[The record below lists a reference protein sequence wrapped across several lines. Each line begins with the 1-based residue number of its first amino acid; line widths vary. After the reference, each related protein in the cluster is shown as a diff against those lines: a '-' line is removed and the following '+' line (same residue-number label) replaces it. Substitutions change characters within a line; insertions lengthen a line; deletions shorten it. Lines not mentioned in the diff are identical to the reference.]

1 MLKEQD
7 IGAESCH
14 TDLGGGKALMHLK
27 ILTFTLICGQE
38 QTLYGTDTQMRSIPE
53 MFASYKV
60 VNNSQLLDLLFFLFS
75 SLLLLL
81 LSPPKK
87 RKKIDS
93 APITDRHVEWH
104 NSICLTSSL

>member
-7 IGAESCH
+7 TGDESCH
-14 TDLGGGKALMHLK
+14 IHLGGGKALMSLK

-38 QTLYGTDTQMRSIPE
+38 QISYGMDTQMRLIPE
-53 MFASYKV
+53 MFASYEV

-81 LSPPKK
+81 LPPPKK
-87 RKKIDS
+87 KKKIDS
-93 APITDRHVEWH
+93 APITNRHIE
-104 NSICLTSSL
+104 